1 MNEEEKPRLR
11 FAHVGIE
18 PPVEQGEQ
26 PVSLIAVHRSACQ
39 RDDCEIPKSFWN
51 PRGVQYRSARYVFLV
66 ARCGWG
72 VPVFDS
78 VGRYTAG
85 LFGEFLGEA
94 LVPTNVARRSPVL
107 GPIAETSRTC
117 TRARDGHQVATVPRT
132 SHHSPSTQMSSFCLH
147 VGSRRRDSE
156 PLDMRCDVPG
166 KPVDRKA

>member
-11 FAHVGIE
+11 FAHAGIE

-72 VPVFDS
+72 VAVFDS

-85 LFGEFLGEA
+85 LFGDFLGEA
-94 LVPTNVARRSPVL
+94 LVPTNVARQILAEQRSKRH
-107 GPIAETSRTC
+107 T
-117 TRARDGHQVATVPRT
+117 
-132 SHHSPSTQMSSFCLH
+132 
-147 VGSRRRDSE
+147 
-156 PLDMRCDVPG
+156 
-166 KPVDRKA
+166 RKAKRFDAEDILSQSDPVWIDVQSEYGRCFLRRELVHNPDAGL